1 MNTQQKEKI
10 LNLLEA
16 DRNRG
21 DYTNRYWFSYHD
33 YLDPTDD
40 FTDFSCERLDGKRE
54 YIALIEN
61 LLRKDETAKIYV
73 EVYGLEDVDE
83 RLISADTL
91 ILFSRLP
98 LNEIEEIFN
107 EPEGIFPSEIGEITD
122 FTRPTFLI
130 GDSGEL
136 IPGTELFGEDFTVCF
151 CWWD

>member
-10 LNLLEA
+10 LSLLEA
-16 DRNRG
+16 DRNSG
-21 DYTNRYWFSYHD
+21 DYTKRYWFSYHD
-33 YLDPTDD
+33 YLDPTDG

-61 LLRKDETAKIYV
+61 ILKKDETAEIYV

-83 RLISADTL
+83 RCITADTL

-130 GDSGEL
+130 GDNGEL
-136 IPGTELFGEDFTVCF
+136 ISGTELFGEDFSVYY
-151 CWWD
+151 CWRD